1 MPYDLFISY
10 SRHDNSDGRIT
21 QLVERIKSDFEA
33 FANRP
38 LELFFDISIEDGIK
52 GMEDWRLK
60 ILKGLRESRMLI
72 ACLSPSYL
80 RSEYCEWEFNEYI
93 KHEISRAFFG
103 DGIAPIYFVEI
114 PGWTDN
120 DFEHNRTDWIAE
132 LHHRQ
137 HFDFRPWFYSGEDCL
152 REVAVNERM
161 RQLSTQ
167 LKERITKGERAE
179 HCLGNIDANNTH
191 FIGRSSEM
199 RRLRTQFV
207 EPGAIGVLTAIHG
220 LGGVGKTAI
229 AIQYAHAFADQYGGG
244 RWLVRCEGK
253 VELQEAISEL
263 AAPLAIKLN
272 NEELKD
278 ITQKF
283 QRVMAEL
290 RRLVDL
296 HEPHRCLIVLD
307 NVDKSELLEPSKTQ
321 VLPSE
326 DWLHVI
332 VTTRLGETDL
342 FGTHKSRAFLPVDE
356 LLESDALELIQTYQP
371 GGLFQNDLE
380 QNAAIEIVH
389 VLDRYT
395 LAIET
400 AAVFLG
406 QFAFDVKC
414 SDFLIRLKK
423 EGVVGLDNASRE
435 STEGVLHGEKS
446 LAATLRPT
454 FERLSKEEKLVLFY
468 SSLLPA
474 DNIPLPWIRMLI
486 TKKFPDFGIDS
497 EPGYPDIWIK
507 LLCRLISFRLLQI
520 TNQKDNSGR
529 PVIVK
534 MHRIVQ
540 QLVSSFFSD
549 NELKTENAIFELSVL
564 LFQSSIE
571 ICNNQVNNQ
580 QFWVLES
587 LYKSIH
593 IWLINNRLYAQNSA
607 VYCCSALRNYGYY
620 GLALKLAELVLRQLS
635 NEISN
640 SGISYIWFHNLAGI
654 AALYLGDSYT
664 AELHFLSSEKLLDNQ
679 KTDSFDRL
687 DSLTNIGCL
696 YRETFRPELALNPSK
711 QALQLAEKLY
721 TQNAPEVG
729 IICANLGLVLQDLC
743 KLKEAIPL
751 FQRAVNIHLYNK
763 EFVLTTCQN
772 LSTLAEALRNQGLIA
787 EAEINAKKAYTLAND
802 FGHNQHPI
810 YINILNNLAGIYEE
824 KELYKDARSLYKSAL
839 EVAILSYGC
848 SSRHLSLCYNN
859 LGVNS
864 IYIGNLDEAKEELQ
878 KSFELEFHQNK
889 PNYQK
894 LAHRELNISIT
905 YLLMNNY
912 EESLLHLNS
921 GWNYKS
927 KIELTDL
934 LAARLLLVRL
944 SLSFLLNENFDIF
957 MGQLCTLLDKD
968 ILPASG
974 INLKW
979 SFDNIIKLNMKNCS
993 QDQIKMW
1000 NLLYDSINSKTLL
1013 GLNIDMTTFAN
1024 IQRRAIN
1031 EDWINCIL
1039 N

>member
-1 MPYDLFISY
+1 MPNDLFISY
-10 SRHDNSDGRIT
+10 SRRDNLDGRIS

-52 GMEDWRLK
+52 GMEDWRHK

-80 RSEYCEWEFNEYI
+80 KSEYCEWEFNEYV

-103 DGIAPIYFVEI
+103 DGIAPIYFVEV
-114 PGWTDN
+114 PGWTEN

-137 HFDFRPWFYSGEDCL
+137 HFDFRPWFHSGEECL
-152 REVAVNERM
+152 REVAVKERM

-179 HCLGNIDANNTH
+179 HCLGNIDANNPH

-199 RRLRTQFV
+199 RRLRDQFV
-207 EPGAIGVLTAIHG
+207 KPDTIGVLTAIHG

-253 VELQEAISEL
+253 VELQEVISEL
-263 AAPLAIKLN
+263 AAPLAIKFN
-272 NEELKD
+272 NEEIKD

-290 RRLVDL
+290 RRLVAL

-342 FGTHKSRAFLPVDE
+342 FGTHKNRAFLPIDE
-356 LLESDALELIQTYQP
+356 LLESDALELIQSYQP
-371 GGLFQNDLE
+371 EGLFQNDSE
-380 QNAAIEIVH
+380 KNSAQEIVN
-389 VLDRYT
+389 LLGRYT

-400 AAVFLG
+400 AAVYLG
-406 QFAFDVKC
+406 QYAFDVKC
-414 SDFLIRLKK
+414 SDLLVRLKK
-423 EGVVGLDNASRE
+423 EGIAGLDNASIE
-435 STEGVLHGEKS
+435 STEGVLHGKKS
-446 LAATLRPT
+446 LAATLMPT
-454 FERLSKEEKLVLFY
+454 YDRLSEEEKLVLLY

-474 DNIPLPWIRMLI
+474 DNIPLPWIRILI
-486 TKKFPDFGIDS
+486 TKKFPNLGTDS
-497 EPGYPDIWIK
+497 EPGYPDPWLKI
-507 LLCRLISFRLLQI
+507 LRRLIGFRLLQI

-540 QLVSSFFSD
+540 QLISSFSSD
-549 NELKTENAIFELSVL
+549 YELKTEDAIFELSVL
-564 LFQSSIE
+564 LFQHSIE
-571 ICNNQVNNQ
+571 ICKNQVNNQ
-580 QFWVLES
+580 LFWELES
-587 LYKSIH
+587 LYKSIQ

-620 GLALKLAELVLRQLS
+620 GFALELAELVLKQFR
-635 NEISN
+635 NGISD
-640 SGISYIWFHNLAGI
+640 SGVSYIWFHNLAGI

-679 KTDSFDRL
+679 ETNSFDKL

-721 TQNAPEVG
+721 TQNAPEIG
-729 IICANLGLVLQDLC
+729 IRCANLGLVLQDLC
-743 KLKEAIPL
+743 KLNDAIPL

-763 EFVLTTCQN
+763 DFVLSACQD
-772 LSTLAEALRNQGLIA
+772 LSTLAEALRNQGLIS
-787 EAEINAKKAYTLAND
+787 EAEINANKAFTLAND
-802 FGHNQHPI
+802 SGYNRHPV
-810 YINILNNLAGIYEE
+810 YISVLNNLAGILEE
-824 KELYKDARSLYKSAL
+824 KELYEEARSLYKSAL
-839 EVAILSYGC
+839 EVAVFCYGI
-848 SSRHLSLCYNN
+848 SSRQLSLCYNN

-864 IYIGNLDEAKEELQ
+864 IYRGNNDLALEELQ
-878 KSFELEFHQNK
+878 NSFDLELRQNK

-894 LAHRELNISIT
+894 LAHRELNIAIT
-905 YLLMNNY
+905 YLLMNKY
-912 EESLLHLNS
+912 EKSLLHINS
-921 GWNYKS
+921 GWNYKA
-927 KIELTDL
+927 KIRLTDL
-934 LAARLLLVRL
+934 LASRLLLVRL
-944 SLSFLLNENFDIF
+944 ALSFLLKENFDIF
-957 MGQLCTLLDKD
+957 IGQLCTLLDQD
-968 ILPASG
+968 ILTASG

-979 SFDNIIKLNMKNCS
+979 SFDNIIKLRIKDCS
-993 QDQIKMW
+993 PEQIDVW
-1000 NLLYDSINSKTLL
+1000 NLFCNTINSKTLL
-1013 GLNIDMTTFAN
+1013 KSKIDETAFAQ
-1024 IQRRAIN
+1024 IRRREIN
-1031 EDWINCIL
+1031 EDWINSIS

>member
-10 SRHDNSDGRIT
+10 SRKDNTDGRIT

-60 ILKGLRESRMLI
+60 ILKGLRESRMLV

-80 RSEYCEWEFNEYI
+80 KSEYCEWEFNEYV

-103 DGIAPIYFVEI
+103 DGIAPIYFVEV

-137 HFDFRPWFYSGEDCL
+137 HFDFRPWFHTGEECL
-152 REVAVNERM
+152 REVAVKERM

-179 HCLGNIDANNTH
+179 HCLGNIDANNPH
-191 FIGRSSEM
+191 FTGRSSEM

-207 EPGAIGVLTAIHG
+207 EPGAIGVLTTIHG
-220 LGGVGKTAI
+220 LGGVGKTAL
-229 AIQYAHAFADQYGGG
+229 AIQYAHVFANEYGGG

-263 AAPLAIKLN
+263 AAPLAIKFN
-272 NEELKD
+272 NEEIKD

-283 QRVMAEL
+283 QRVIAEL

-296 HEPHRCLIVLD
+296 HEPHRCLLVLD
-307 NVDKSELLEPSKTQ
+307 NVDNPVLIEPSKTQ

-342 FGTHKSRAFLPVDE
+342 FGTHKNRAFLPVDE
-356 LLESDALELIQTYQP
+356 LLESDALELIQSYQP
-371 GGLFQNDLE
+371 EGLFQNDSE
-380 QNAAIEIVH
+380 QNAAQEIVN
-389 VLDRYT
+389 LLGRYT

-400 AAVFLG
+400 AAVYLG

-414 SDFLIRLKK
+414 SDFLVRLKK
-423 EGVVGLDNASRE
+423 EGVVGLDNASIE
-435 STEGVLHGEKS
+435 STEGILHGEKS
-446 LAATLRPT
+446 LVATLRPT
-454 FERLSKEEKLVLFY
+454 FERLSEEEKLVLFY

-474 DNIPLPWIRMLI
+474 DNIPLPWIRILI
-486 TKKFPDFGIDS
+486 AKKFPNLGRDS
-497 EPGYPDIWIK
+497 EPGYPDPWLK
-507 LLCRLISFRLLQI
+507 LLRRLIGFRLLQV
-520 TNQKDNSGR
+520 TNQKDNSGL

-549 NELKTENAIFELSVL
+549 NELKTKDAIFELSVL
-564 LFQSSIE
+564 LLQRSIE

-580 QFWVLES
+580 LFWELES
-587 LYKSIH
+587 LYKSSQ
-593 IWLINNRLYAQNSA
+593 IWLINNRLYSQNSA

-620 GLALKLAELVLRQLS
+620 RFALELAELVLKQFS
-635 NEISN
+635 NGKSDSSISF
-640 SGISYIWFHNLAGI
+640 IWFHNLAGI
-654 AALYLGDSYT
+654 AALYLGDSYL
-664 AELHFLSSEKLLDNQ
+664 AESHFLKAQDLLNIQ
-679 KTDSFDRL
+679 ETDSFDKL
-687 DSLTNIGCL
+687 DVLTNIGCV

-729 IICANLGLVLQDLC
+729 IRCANLGLVLQDLC
-743 KLKEAIPL
+743 MLEEAIPL
-751 FQRAVNIHLYNK
+751 FQRAVNIHMNNK
-763 EFVLTTCQN
+763 EFVLSACQD

-787 EAEINAKKAYTLAND
+787 EAEINANRAYTLAND
-802 FGHNQHPI
+802 FGYNQHPI
-810 YINILNNLAGIYEE
+810 YISVLNNLAGIYEE
-824 KELYKDARSLYKSAL
+824 RGHYEEARSLYKSAL
-839 EVAILSYGC
+839 EVAIFCYGS
-848 SSRHLSLCYNN
+848 SSRQLSLCYNN

-864 IYIGNLDEAKEELQ
+864 IYRGNNEIALEEIQ
-878 KSFELEFHQNK
+878 NSFDLEFQQNK

-894 LAHRELNISIT
+894 LAHRELNIAII
-905 YLLMNNY
+905 YLLINNY
-912 EESLLHLNS
+912 EESLLHINS

-927 KIELTDL
+927 KIALNDL

-944 SLSFLLNENFDIF
+944 SLSFFLEENFDIF
-957 MGQLCTLLDKD
+957 IGQLCTLLDKD

-979 SFDNIIKLNMKNCS
+979 SFDNILKLSLKNCS
-993 QDQIKMW
+993 PEQINKW
-1000 NLLYDSINSKTLL
+1000 NLFCNSLNSKSLQES
-1013 GLNIDMTTFAN
+1013 NINMTTFVN
-1024 IQRRAIN
+1024 IPRRKIN
-1031 EDWINCIL
+1031 EEWQNSI
-1039 N
+1039 